1 MHHAIYV
8 YVCISCLHLI
18 AMAFVFASRLQC
30 NCITSTWRLFLHC
43 TCTAVLFASHIFLL
57 SSFFLHHF
65 IYLCFNMFLKSIF
78 SCSLT
83 LLFDLCKFLY
93 SFVLVLHVSNFL
105 GIFLFD
111 VLCKCNF
118 SGFYITFII
127 FVSFFFLPFIC
138 CLFYSIYN
146 VYYYEKGLLWGF
158 YRSCS

>member
-1 MHHAIYV
+1 MALVITLHMHR
-8 YVCISCLHLI
+8 CC
-18 AMAFVFASRLQC
+18 F
-30 NCITSTWRLFLHC
+30 CITNILAFLF
-43 TCTAVLFASHIFLL
+43 
-57 SSFFLHHF
+57 FFLHHF
-65 IYLCFNMFLKSIF
+65 FFWCFDMFLKSMF

-105 GIFLFD
+105 GFFLFD

-118 SGFYITFII
+118 SGFYITFIVL
-127 FVSFFFLPFIC
+127 VSFFFLPFIC